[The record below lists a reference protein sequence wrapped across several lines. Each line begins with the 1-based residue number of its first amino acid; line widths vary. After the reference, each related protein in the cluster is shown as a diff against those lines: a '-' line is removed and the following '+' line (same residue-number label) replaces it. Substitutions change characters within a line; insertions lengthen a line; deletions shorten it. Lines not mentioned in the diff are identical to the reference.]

1 MGFFD
6 TVKDKAN
13 ALASDAGRASKVTA
27 AQARVVVLQ
36 SEVRKAERELGHA
49 AFDLIER
56 GELEPAGAAEAA
68 ARLREAHRA
77 LSDKE
82 EEIAAIRA
90 AAGDPQA
97 AAGAAGKVTTAE
109 PAPAPEA
116 PGDTSAGGEAGADT
130 GPATTEAPAA
140 EQPARKPAPRKAAA
154 KAPLAKP
161 GAKKAGGARKTGADK
176 TAAEKAGGAKTTGKP
191 AARKA
196 AGKSAGGSVRKKP
209 PASST

>member
-13 ALASDAGRASKVTA
+13 ALASDAGRASTVTA

-36 SEVRKAERELGHA
+36 REVRKAERELGHA

-90 AAGDPQA
+90 AAGDPHA
-97 AAGAAGKVTTAE
+97 AAMRLETELSYYLRERSGVVTKLKDLEPREGAGRTSLRNLAE
-109 PAPAPEA
+109 HLLRLWVAQRPK
-116 PGDTSAGGEAGADT
+116 
-130 GPATTEAPAA
+130 
-140 EQPARKPAPRKAAA
+140 KPA
-154 KAPLAKP
+154 
-161 GAKKAGGARKTGADK
+161 
-176 TAAEKAGGAKTTGKP
+176 
-191 AARKA
+191 
-196 AGKSAGGSVRKKP
+196 SA
-209 PASST
+209 

>member
-6 TVKDKAN
+6 TVKEKAN

-36 SEVRKAERELGHA
+36 NEVRKAERELGHA

-56 GELEPAGAAEAA
+56 GELEPGGAAAAA

-82 EEIAAIRA
+82 AEIAAIRA

-97 AAGAAGKVTTAE
+97 AADNAGEVTIAAE
-109 PAPAPEA
+109 PKPADEA
-116 PGDTSAGGEAGADT
+116 EGGESPGGGAGTDT
-130 GPATTEAPAA
+130 DGDAAEAPAA
-140 EQPARKPAPRKAAA
+140 KKPARKATPRKPAA
-154 KAPLAKP
+154 KAP
-161 GAKKAGGARKTGADK
+161 
-176 TAAEKAGGAKTTGKP
+176 TGKP
-191 AARKA
+191 AAKKTGG
-196 AGKSAGGSVRKKP
+196 AGKTGAGKPAAKRTGGTGTAGKPAGGTGGARKKP